1 LGGIAMARKPQQQQ
15 HWQKNIERLQLEL
28 ILITTPQNFYCFT
41 ENKQESELYTDS
53 SQQEEQLDTSLSP

>member
-1 LGGIAMARKPQQQQ
+1 MARKPQQQR
-15 HWQKNIERLQLEL
+15 HWQKNIERLQLES

-53 SQQEEQLDTSLSP
+53 SQQEEQLDTSL